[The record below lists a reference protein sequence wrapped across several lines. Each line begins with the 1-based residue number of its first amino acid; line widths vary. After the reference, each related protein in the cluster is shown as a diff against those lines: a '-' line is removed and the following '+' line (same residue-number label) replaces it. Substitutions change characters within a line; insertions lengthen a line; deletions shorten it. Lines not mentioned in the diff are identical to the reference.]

1 MSMFFR
7 DLGKQSLSLP
17 FRAVLSSPSV
27 RGTPFDKLTIP
38 SQDGKRRNKITQKGE
53 LRVKRTLI
61 SLLVS
66 TAMVIGP
73 LPAMSADT
81 GPLPSGTAAG
91 VKQAQADNDPPLLWL
106 VGAGVVI
113 GIGILI
119 LANNNDNNGGTA
131 AATTTAA
138 TTTTKAVTTTT
149 TNP

>member
-1 MSMFFR
+1 M
-7 DLGKQSLSLP
+7 
-17 FRAVLSSPSV
+17 
-27 RGTPFDKLTIP
+27 
-38 SQDGKRRNKITQKGE
+38 
-53 LRVKRTLI
+53 KRTLI

-81 GPLPSGTAAG
+81 GPLPSGNAAG
-91 VKQAQADNDPPLLWL
+91 VKQAQNDNDPPLLWL

-113 GIGILI
+113 GLGILI
-119 LANNNDNNGGTA
+119 LSNNNNSGGGGTSTTTTA
-131 AATTTAA
+131 ATTTTTAA